1 MPGIIFLRNWWQSPR
16 KLLAKVVKVAKVIKV
31 AKLARVVKVVK
42 VARRS

>member
-16 KLLAKVVKVAKVIKV
+16 KLLAKVVKVAKVV
-31 AKLARVVKVVK
+31 KLARVAKVVK